1 MPKSALPVLEQLRRK
16 AVRAYRDYL
25 VIQAEAKKE
34 TDGDRE
40 ALAVENHKRQGRPA
54 KSLQEIEEQ
63 KLVVA
68 RRALDAL
75 NEQEK
80 EDGKKRLTSERVC
93 ITKAKDLVVKK
104 ATERAGR
111 PRATLFET
119 YMRQQ
124 EKLHETNLQRI
135 ALGKLP
141 TQKSIDK
148 ITVLE
153 KLCEQETQ
161 KMPWREFLRQGVISA
176 KAQIKSDQRMIKF
189 YNKKREMG
197 EIDADKASIEIALL
211 QQTTRANQEL
221 LEKRIREFEEEF
233 GKGKSEKE
241 TEIGFGAIA
250 RKKERTNINNMLD
263 DVARDLR
270 EYRDK
275 IDLIEDQLK

>member
-1 MPKSALPVLEQLRRK
+1 MPKAALPILEQLRRK

-34 TDGDRE
+34 TDADRE
-40 ALAVENHKRQGRPA
+40 ALAIENHKRQGRPA

-63 KLVVA
+63 KLIVA

-80 EDGKKRLTSERVC
+80 EDGKKRLTSENVC
-93 ITKAKDLVVKK
+93 ITKAKTLVVKK

-153 KLCEQETQ
+153 KLCEQESQ
-161 KMPWREFLRQGVISA
+161 KMPLREFLRQGIISA
-176 KAQIKSDQRMIKF
+176 KAQMKSDQRMIKF
-189 YNKKREMG
+189 YNKKRESG
-197 EIDADKASIEIALL
+197 EIDAEKASIEVALL
-211 QQTTRANQEL
+211 QQATRANQES

-241 TEIGFGAIA
+241 TAIGFGAIA

-275 IDLIEDQLK
+275 IDLIEDQHK